1 MTALV
6 LGASGFL
13 GSHVTRQLV
22 EDGEDVRVLLRKSSS
37 TKAIDDL
44 FELGVERHFGG
55 LFDDDA
61 LRAAMRGCDVVY
73 YCVVDARMWLRDP
86 APLFHTNVEGLR
98 NVLDIACEFPPLPR
112 RDVRTGEEVRVDGAN
127 SSDSEPPMDSGAGL
141 RKFVFTST
149 IGTLGRSD
157 TRLVTE
163 DDPRNWTGGGP
174 YIESRIAAEDL
185 LLSYARER
193 GLPAVAMCVATT
205 YGPRDWQPTPHG
217 SMIAMVANGKIPVS
231 PDFSLEVVGI
241 EDAARAMLL
250 AAEHG
255 RVGERYIVAERF
267 MKVREIN
274 EIVARIA
281 GVRPPR
287 VNIPVPLM
295 YAVSFL
301 NDLASKLL
309 GRDFPMAMAGTRM
322 SARMSA
328 LDHRKAE
335 RELGWRPEPIED
347 SLARAVDFF
356 LGQ

>member
-1 MTALV
+1 MTVLV

-13 GSHVTRQLV
+13 GSHVTRALV
-22 EDGEDVRVLLRKSSS
+22 QDGQNVRVLLRKSSS

-44 FELGVERHFGG
+44 DVERCYGG

-61 LRAAMRGCDVVY
+61 LRTAMTGCDVIY

-86 APLFHTNVEGLR
+86 APLFHTNVDGLR
-98 NVLDIACEFPPLPR
+98 NVLDIA
-112 RDVRTGEEVRVDGAN
+112 RVQ
-127 SSDSEPPMDSGAGL
+127 PGL

-174 YIESRIAAEDL
+174 YIAARIAAEDL

-193 GLPAVAMCVATT
+193 GLPGVAMCVATT

-217 SMIAMVANGKIPVS
+217 SMIKMVATGKIPVS

-255 RVGERYIVAERF
+255 RVGERYIVAERS
-267 MKVREIN
+267 MKIREIN

-287 VNIPVPLM
+287 VNIPIPLM
-295 YAVSFL
+295 YGVSVL
-301 NDLASKLL
+301 NDLAARLL
-309 GRDFPMAMAGTRM
+309 RRDFPMALAGTRM

-328 LDHRKAE
+328 LDHGRAE
-335 RELGWRPEPIED
+335 RELGWKPEPIED

-356 LGQ
+356 LTH

>member
-1 MTALV
+1 MTVLV

-13 GSHVTRQLV
+13 GSHVTRALV
-22 EDGEDVRVLLRKSSS
+22 QDGQNVRVLLRKSSS
-37 TKAIDDL
+37 TKGIDDL
-44 FELGVERHFGG
+44 DVERHYGG

-61 LRAAMRGCDVVY
+61 LRTTMTGCDVIY

-86 APLFHTNVEGLR
+86 APLFHTNVDGLR
-98 NVLDIACEFPPLPR
+98 NVLDIA
-112 RDVRTGEEVRVDGAN
+112 RVQ
-127 SSDSEPPMDSGAGL
+127 PGL

-174 YIESRIAAEDL
+174 YIAARIAAEDL

-193 GLPAVAMCVATT
+193 GLPGVAMCVATT

-217 SMIAMVANGKIPVS
+217 SMIKMVANGKIPVS

-267 MKVREIN
+267 MKIREIN

-287 VNIPVPLM
+287 VNIPIPLM
-295 YAVSFL
+295 YGVSVL
-301 NDLASKLL
+301 NDLAARLL
-309 GRDFPMAMAGTRM
+309 RRDFPMALAGTRM

-328 LDHRKAE
+328 LDHGRAE
-335 RELGWRPEPIED
+335 RELGWKPEPIED

-356 LGQ
+356 LTH

>member
-1 MTALV
+1 MTVLV

-13 GSHVTRQLV
+13 GSHVTRALV
-22 EDGEDVRVLLRKSSS
+22 QDGQDVRVLLRESSS
-37 TKAIDDL
+37 TKGIDDL
-44 FELGVERHFGG
+44 DVERHYGG

-61 LRAAMRGCDVVY
+61 LRTAMTGCDVIY

-86 APLFHTNVEGLR
+86 APLFHTNVDGLR
-98 NVLDIACEFPPLPR
+98 NVLDIAAEFSEPR
-112 RDVRTGEEVRVDGAN
+112 PNVRTGEEVRVGDAISSN
-127 SSDSEPPMDSGAGL
+127 SGGPL

-163 DDPRNWTGGGP
+163 EDPRNWTGGGP
-174 YIESRIAAEDL
+174 YIEARVAAEEL
-185 LLSYARER
+185 VLSYAREQ

-217 SMIAMVANGKIPVS
+217 SMIEMVAKGKMPVS

-255 RVGERYIVAERF
+255 RIGERYIVAERF
-267 MKVREIN
+267 MKVRDIN
-274 EIVARIA
+274 AIAARAA
-281 GVRPPR
+281 GVSPPR
-287 VNIPVPLM
+287 INIPLPVM
-295 YAVSFL
+295 YGVSFL
-301 NDLASKLL
+301 NDVASKLL
-309 GRDFPMAMAGTRM
+309 RRDFPMARAGTRM

-328 LDHRKAE
+328 LDHSKAE
-335 RELGWRPEPIED
+335 RELGWKPQPIED
-347 SLARAVDFF
+347 SLTRAVDFF
-356 LGQ
+356 LTH